1 MEASPVIPVIIEWK
15 RLRGAAVGRCGA
27 ARRGKDPFP
36 VRRQLLKTAPRGG
49 HGRVS
54 HQAAVADSV
63 LANGVPREPVSLSP
77 AFMTHQATLGA
88 LRRGG
93 SHAAEPGRAGSRYT
107 RGPGELRKQ
116 LGAEPAEAGA
126 PSQEL
131 ELTYRSVKKLFV
143 LVSYCWGGSASLV

>member
-1 MEASPVIPVIIEWK
+1 
-15 RLRGAAVGRCGA
+15 
-27 ARRGKDPFP
+27 
-36 VRRQLLKTAPRGG
+36 
-49 HGRVS
+49 
-54 HQAAVADSV
+54 
-63 LANGVPREPVSLSP
+63 
-77 AFMTHQATLGA
+77 MTHEATLGA

-143 LVSYCWGGSASLV
+143 LVSYCWGGARVWCSFDQTEAFKLTVCLNQSLAAYPGSIGA